1 MDEATVRER
10 AEAHAQAMVAGDF
23 RRAASDL
30 TPEAQAGAAAVMKN
44 MPNPVQ
50 GDLVQG
56 VAPDDN
62 AVVASI
68 LYSGTGAE
76 LLVESRW
83 EERDGRPMIVNL
95 SAG

>member
-1 MDEATVRER
+1 MDESTVRER
-10 AEAHAQAMVAGDF
+10 AEAHAQAMVDGDL

-50 GDLVQG
+50 GAQVQS
-56 VAPDDN
+56 VAPDED

-68 LYSGTGAE
+68 LYSGATAE

>member
-1 MDEATVRER
+1 MDESTVRER
-10 AEAHAQAMVAGDF
+10 AEAHAQAMVDGDL

-50 GDLVQG
+50 GAQVQS
-56 VAPDDN
+56 VAPDED

-68 LYSGTGAE
+68 LYSGATAE

-95 SAG
+95 SAS